1 MQKQPRINTGI
12 NMGMFLGYNNV
23 KLQQFVVSMNET
35 LEAKVSLHGLVISS
49 DKIHALIPST

>member
-1 MQKQPRINTGI
+1 
-12 NMGMFLGYNNV
+12 MGMFLGYNNV